1 MLDPS
6 LSAYYT
12 HSGKFNI
19 LTREQEIELAQKIEQ
34 GDKAAKDMMVESN
47 LRLAISIAKKYSKY
61 GSNLEDLIQESNIGL
76 IKAVEKFDWRKGF
89 KFSTYASWWIKQA
102 VTRSLTNES
111 TQLKVPSHTLS
122 NARKVWLV
130 QKEYQENFGCE
141 ASIEEVAD
149 ILGITV
155 EHVKDAI
162 KSRQSKYTTS
172 IDSPIDDE
180 DRGRTLG
187 ETIKDDR
194 STSLDELLDNQKIKS
209 AILNSLSSLTKREE
223 LVLRLRF
230 GIEDVN
236 EDDQYIYE
244 IEEK

>member
-1 MLDPS
+1 MDPS
-6 LSAYYT
+6 LSAYYA
-12 HSGKFNI
+12 HSGRFNI
-19 LTREQEIELAQKIEQ
+19 LTREQEVALAQRIEQ
-34 GDKAAKDMMVESN
+34 GDKEAKDMMVESN

-130 QKEYQENFGCE
+130 QKEYQESFGCE
-141 ASIEEVAD
+141 ASLEEVAE

-155 EHVKDAI
+155 AHVKDAI

-172 IDSPIDDE
+172 IDSPINDE

-187 ETIKDDR
+187 ETIEDNR
-194 STSLDELLDNQKIKS
+194 NTSLDELLDNQKIKS
-209 AILNSLSSLTKREE
+209 AILNSLSSLSKREE

>member
-1 MLDPS
+1 MMDPS
-6 LSAYYT
+6 LSAYYA
-12 HSGKFNI
+12 HSGRFNI
-19 LTREQEIELAQKIEQ
+19 LTREQEVALAQRIEQ
-34 GDKAAKDMMVESN
+34 GDKEAKDMMVESN

-130 QKEYQENFGCE
+130 QKEYQESFGCE
-141 ASIEEVAD
+141 ASLEEVAE

-155 EHVKDAI
+155 AHVKDAI

-172 IDSPIDDE
+172 IDSPINDE

-187 ETIKDDR
+187 ETIEDNR
-194 STSLDELLDNQKIKS
+194 NTSLDELLDNQKIKS
-209 AILNSLSSLTKREE
+209 AILNSLSSLSKREE

>member
-1 MLDPS
+1 MMDPS
-6 LSAYYT
+6 LSAYYA
-12 HSGKFNI
+12 HSGRFNI
-19 LTREQEIELAQKIEQ
+19 LTREQEIALAQRIEQ
-34 GDKAAKDMMVESN
+34 GDKEAKDMMVESN

-130 QKEYQENFGCE
+130 QKEYQESFGCE
-141 ASIEEVAD
+141 ASLEEVAD

-162 KSRQSKYTTS
+162 RSRQSKHTTS

-187 ETIKDDR
+187 ETIEDNR
-194 STSLDELLDNQKIKS
+194 NTSLDELLDNQKIKS